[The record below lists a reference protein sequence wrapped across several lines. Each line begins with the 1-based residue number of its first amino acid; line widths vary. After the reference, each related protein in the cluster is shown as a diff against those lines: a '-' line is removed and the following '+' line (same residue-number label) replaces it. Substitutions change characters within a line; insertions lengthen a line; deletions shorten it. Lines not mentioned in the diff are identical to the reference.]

1 MKISTRLMLGAIALT
16 GFAVILAAGATGW
29 LAIRETDKALTE
41 KLEQQFQSLAES
53 RAQAITTEFAHYS
66 ELLLSLSHGRM
77 TQESV
82 YGSVRPFASYR
93 YEVIAPPVEQLRSD
107 LQRWYQD
114 IYSSHPLFK
123 TQAEP
128 FDTQQWVTQMPLEAL
143 LIQHNY
149 LQKNTFPIDQM
160 DALED
165 AGDASIYGQQHRRY
179 HNSFRDLVKR
189 FGFSDLLLV
198 DAQSL
203 AVIYSASKSSLLG
216 NVLTGEM
223 VANAELA
230 QLAKQLQNAPKDQV
244 LLSHFHHNNWRYGQQ
259 VAYLGVP
266 VFHDVQS
273 PNKAIGFLIAEI
285 PAQRLNAIISN
296 DQHWQALGL
305 GNSGDVYLIDD
316 TGLLISEPRGQ
327 QENPQQFIAQLA
339 AQFPNDSQLPV
350 IRTSGSLAGYFS
362 LSTTPANQVRAGQK
376 GSGLFPDYLQRS
388 AYASW
393 QPITIANQQFGLIA
407 QQAPAEIFAP
417 INNLQMTIAR
427 SVLVACL
434 LLMGAA
440 AIVAYVFAQYIGN
453 PLVRLSSA
461 IKQAATD
468 KNLRS
473 QFEEKRNDE
482 LGDIGRS
489 LNFLFSELNTVLNQV
504 NHSSEQ
510 SLQGALENVSTTRQ
524 CRDETARQRHEMNH
538 VGTET
543 EAVVKSMEE
552 ISSHIAAISQQIT
565 LAEAAANN
573 SKLRAQ
579 AVFKRMQHLA
589 GQVSQSCSTLDDL
602 RSAAGNIGSVLDTIQ
617 SVAEQTNLL
626 ALNAAIEAA
635 RAGEQGRG
643 FAVVADE
650 VRRLSFD
657 TKTATGEI
665 QSMIDH
671 LRATVG
677 QIAEGLLAEQ
687 ETAQTCLEEVYA
699 TRTALEAIEQA
710 VVDAGQ
716 ITRSI
721 NHRARDESSRALAM
735 RGRLIELITG
745 INQTDIA
752 ISRLA
757 DAAEQ
762 QNILATRTMSAARVL
777 KFSR

>member
-16 GFAVILAAGATGW
+16 GFAVFLAAGATGW
-29 LAIRETDKALTE
+29 LAIHETDKTLTE

-53 RAQAITTEFAHYS
+53 RAQAVTAEFTHYS

-82 YGSVRPFASYR
+82 LGFVRPFASYR
-93 YEVIAPPVEQLRSD
+93 YEVTAPPVEQLRSE
-107 LQRWYQD
+107 LQQWYKE
-114 IYSSHPLFK
+114 IYSHHPLTK
-123 TQAEP
+123 QQAEAL
-128 FDTQQWVTQMPLEAL
+128 DTDAWVAQMPLEAL
-143 LIQHNY
+143 LVQHNY
-149 LQKNTFPIDQM
+149 LQKNANTVDQLG
-160 DALED
+160 ALED

-179 HNSFRDLVKR
+179 HNSFRDLITR

-198 DAQSL
+198 DAQSM
-203 AVIYSASKSSLLG
+203 AVIYSANKSSLLG
-216 NVLTGEM
+216 NVLTSESLK
-223 VANAELA
+223 NSELT
-230 QLAKQLQNAPKDQV
+230 QLARQLQNTPKDRV

-259 VAYLGVP
+259 LAYLGVP

-273 PNKAIGFLIAEI
+273 PDKAVGLLIAEI
-285 PAQRLNAIISN
+285 PALRLNAIISN
-296 DQHWQALGL
+296 DAHWKALGL
-305 GNSGDVYLIDD
+305 GNTGDVYLVDGK
-316 TGLLISEPRGQ
+316 GLLISEPREYLEKP
-327 QENPQQFIAQLA
+327 QEVLQHLTPLIKNT
-339 AQFPNDSQLPV
+339 SQLSL
-350 IRTSGSLAGYFS
+350 IQKSGSLAGYLR
-362 LSTTPANQVRAGQK
+362 LSTVPVTQVNTGK
-376 GSGLFPDYLQRS
+376 SGNGLFPDYLQRPT
-388 AYASW
+388 YASW
-393 QPITIANQQFGLIA
+393 QPLTIANQTFGLIA
-407 QQAPAEIFAP
+407 QQSPAEIFAP
-417 INNLQMTIAR
+417 IDNLQMTIVR
-427 SVLVACL
+427 SVLIACV
-434 LLMGAA
+434 LLMA
-440 AIVAYVFAQYIGN
+440 VAGLIAFIFSRSIGN
-453 PLVRLSSA
+453 PLARLSVA
-461 IKQAATD
+461 IKQSAAD

-473 QFEEKRNDE
+473 QFEQDRHDE

-489 LNFLFSELNTVLNQV
+489 LNFLFAELNTVLNQV
-504 NHSSEQ
+504 NQSSEQ
-510 SLQGALENVSTTRQ
+510 SLQSSLENVSTTRQ
-524 CRDETARQRHEMNH
+524 CRAETARQRSEMNH
-538 VGTET
+538 VGNET

-552 ISSHIAAISQQIT
+552 ISTHIAAISQQIIV
-565 LAEAAANN
+565 AESAANN
-573 SKLRAQ
+573 SKLRAH
-579 AVFKRMQHLA
+579 AVVNRMQHLA

-602 RSAAGNIGSVLDTIQ
+602 RSATGNIGSVLDTIQ

-687 ETAQTCLEEVYA
+687 ETAQACLREVHA
-699 TRTALEAIEQA
+699 TSAALEAIEQA
-710 VVDAGQ
+710 VIDAGQ
-716 ITRSI
+716 ITRAI
-721 NHRARDESSRALAM
+721 NYRARDESSRALAM

-745 INQTDIA
+745 INQTDVA

-762 QNILATRTMSAARVL
+762 QNALATQTMNAARVL